1 MKLLLDT
8 HVVLWWLSGHKR
20 LNAEQR
26 DLIEHADCHVSAA
39 SIWEVAIKHRLG
51 KLPLAPTELVISID
65 DAGMRRLPINHE
77 HAAVTASLPDLNTDP
92 FDRLLIAQAR
102 LERLILLSADEG
114 VCAYGDGIR
123 RL

>member
-1 MKLLLDT
+1 MRLLLDT

-20 LNAEQR
+20 LNVDHR
-26 DLIEHADCHVSAA
+26 NLIEHADCHVSAA

-51 KLPLAPTELVISID
+51 KLPITPTELVTSID
-65 DAGMRRLPINHE
+65 DAGMRRLPINYE
-77 HAAVTASLPDLNTDP
+77 HAAATASLPNLHTDP

-102 LERLILLSADEG
+102 LERLILLSADDG

>member
-8 HVVLWWLSGHKR
+8 HIVLWWLSAHKR
-20 LNAEQR
+20 LNADHR
-26 DLIEHADCHVSAA
+26 ALIERAECHVGAA
-39 SIWEVAIKHRLG
+39 SIWEIAIKHRLG
-51 KLPLAPTELVISID
+51 ELPLAPAELITAID
-65 DAGMRRLPINHE
+65 DAGMLRLPITYE
-77 HAAVTASLPDLNTDP
+77 HAAATANLPDLHTDP

-102 LERLILLSADEG
+102 QERLILLSADDA

>member
-8 HVVLWWLSGHKR
+8 HVVLWWLSGHGR
-20 LNAEQR
+20 LNTDGR
-26 DLIEHADCHVSAA
+26 ILIERADCHVSAA

-51 KLPLAPTELVISID
+51 KLPLAPSALITAID
-65 DAGMRRLPINHE
+65 DAGMHRLPVTYE
-77 HAAVTASLPDLNTDP
+77 HAAATTTLPELHNDP

-102 LERLILLSADEG
+102 LERMTLLSADDA